1 MHVRPIHPQ
10 PVPAGASTV
19 LIDEATLCAL
29 VADAS
34 ASTTITYYVGHL
46 AHDRLPVTQ
55 ALEPLACRALSAV
68 ANRALRLAEAGWAHL
83 VQRRLGP
90 DCWAYLLVVRSR
102 SGNRRRSS
110 RPLRPTLPALQLG

>member
-34 ASTTITYYVGHL
+34 AGTTITYYVGHL

-102 SGNRRRSS
+102 GREQRRRATA
-110 RPLRPTLPALQLG
+110 LIPAVAQ